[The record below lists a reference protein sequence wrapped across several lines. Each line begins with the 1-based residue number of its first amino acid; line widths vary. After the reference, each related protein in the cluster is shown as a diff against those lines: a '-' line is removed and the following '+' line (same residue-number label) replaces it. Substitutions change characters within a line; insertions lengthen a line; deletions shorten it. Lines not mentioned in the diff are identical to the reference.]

1 MCTLGD
7 GESHD
12 AVDADRGEEES
23 EHGEGAE
30 YEDGEAVGDKV
41 FADDLVHGADVG
53 HGEIGIHGT
62 DGGGDAGGDGGRI
75 AVGADGDG
83 RVGPRGLVKGKVNF
97 GGAGGCGMAFVLDVV
112 EDADDLP
119 FDGRAERGNL
129 VGEQLDDFDALGER
143 VESGKVLAGEAF
155 ADHGDAGC
163 SGEVARVEIAAAGEA
178 DAVGCVVAR
187 RDSINDGLR
196 LLVDVVVGV
205 IEGLPSDREVEAAG
219 AFGRQA
225 GSNAYFQDAGDGG
238 DSFFEL
244 LVDGADLGGAR
255 GAIVLDGDT
264 EGEDVVASNAEVD
277 LGDVPEAS

>member
-1 MCTLGD
+1 MPSPTNNLRTCAACAEGHADAQLVFSLGD

-112 EDADDLP
+112 EDANDLP

-143 VESGKVLAGEAF
+143 VESGKILAGEAF

-196 LLVDVVVGV
+196 LLVDLLSESS
-205 IEGLPSDREVEAAG
+205 EGCP
-219 AFGRQA
+219 
-225 GSNAYFQDAGDGG
+225 
-238 DSFFEL
+238 
-244 LVDGADLGGAR
+244 
-255 GAIVLDGDT
+255 AIVKWRRPAPSVGKPGAMPIFRT
-264 EGEDVVASNAEVD
+264 PGTAAIRSSNCW
-277 LGDVPEAS
+277 